1 MAYSI
6 EKHPNESTSKFLR
19 ENPAPSEICREISC
33 QFIAVLAKSVDHVN
47 RDSAFNE
54 GRPRRSTAAAG
65 PLKSKIGISGF
76 GQRHQSV
83 VEEIAVIFIACG
95 GRERCVFDAAPP
107 LHRRPRHREGA
118 RILDVNVHLQRLA
131 AVVNQHSRSTDLAA
145 RYGGDEFAIVMID
158 SDKVMADQVAHR
170 IVNGLHTDQGTPSIS
185 VSIGIGIYPED
196 GRTAPELIEAADR
209 QLFKYKRTDRIFP
222 TNKCE

>member
-1 MAYSI
+1 MGASELFVPEWTFWGWVKAYNI

-65 PLKSKIGISGF
+65 PLKSKIGIGGF

-83 VEEIAVIFIACG
+83 VEEIAVILIAPG
-95 GRERCVFDAAPP
+95 RRERCVFDAAPP
-107 LHRRPRHREGA
+107 LHGRPGHREGA
-118 RILDVNVHLQRLA
+118 PVLD
-131 AVVNQHSRSTDLAA
+131 
-145 RYGGDEFAIVMID
+145 
-158 SDKVMADQVAHR
+158 KHR
-170 IVNGLHTDQGTPSIS
+170 
-185 VSIGIGIYPED
+185 
-196 GRTAPELIEAADR
+196 
-209 QLFKYKRTDRIFP
+209 
-222 TNKCE
+222 